1 MCLTDKAIYQTILG
15 VSLAFTS
22 GLYFSNSN
30 AIIDYLKLY
39 FNECMFARY
48 SLQVA
53 TFLAVVLSL
62 NVKPVNGGQTN
73 DNSEQIG
80 LLENADEEEEL
91 TYLPIYNDPD
101 EQFLIRHKFSPISK
115 RSENSQPSANP
126 QANVEEF
133 KESYG
138 KF

>member
-1 MCLTDKAIYQTILG
+1 MLYFISLIGIQQDQIPIMKKKRALSTDEG
-15 VSLAFTS
+15 VS
-22 GLYFSNSN
+22 
-30 AIIDYLKLY
+30 
-39 FNECMFARY
+39 
-48 SLQVA
+48 
-53 TFLAVVLSL
+53 
-62 NVKPVNGGQTN
+62 
-73 DNSEQIG
+73 
-80 LLENADEEEEL
+80 ENADEEEEL

-138 KF
+138 TFLVLYAIYE